1 MSDSEMSPY
10 GFFLMPDDR
19 NVWLERVLPAA
30 EVEQV
35 KELPDE
41 IQEQLYPEVLSFGPG
56 GPSVMKM
63 ADDWRARKSNGSEV
77 CNHPEAEALVEQF
90 SDLDMGYFMNFFQAV
105 RTRNLENNLWD
116 VIESFDLNHGKFSL
130 NNEVF
135 FAVFAWAVFEELI
148 DETSGTTRNGR
159 RVLKNGRIAATRLL
173 RLMGLNGADY
183 YTKDFGSKI
192 VPTPKLSSRKVF
204 I

>member
-19 NVWLERVLPAA
+19 NVWLEKVLSAA
-30 EVEQV
+30 EFEQV
-35 KELPDE
+35 KELPGE

-56 GPSVMKM
+56 GPAVMKM
-63 ADDWRARKSNGSEV
+63 VDDWRARKSNGSDV
-77 CNHPEAEALVEQF
+77 CNHPETEALVDQF
-90 SDLDMGYFMNFFQAV
+90 TELDMGYFMNFFQAV
-105 RTRNLENNLWD
+105 TTRNLENNLWD
-116 VIESFDLNHGKFSL
+116 VIESFDLYQGRYSL
-130 NNEVF
+130 NNEAF

-148 DETSGTTRNGR
+148 DETSGTTRNGSR
-159 RVLKNGRIAATRLL
+159 ALKNGRIAATRLL
-173 RLMGLNGADY
+173 RLMGLDGADY

-192 VPTPKLSSRKVF
+192 IRTPKLNGRKVF